1 MVLTTGEFE
10 PRSSSPSQ
18 LADRHRPGVV
28 SSSGMSVVLLCYTC
42 LFFFHFYVKFL
53 VFIGWFDLS
62 IEFKRTHVYTSF
74 LDTSNIGVQRFFLFC
89 FQILIHV
96 NEKFWKYKIQN
107 NNIIKN
113 DTSYCTKYYILYL
126 YWVWKDGS
134 FYLGARILSCWK
146 FCLYCRVSLI
156 NSSW

>member
-53 VFIGWFDLS
+53 VFIGWFDVS
-62 IEFKRTHVYTSF
+62 IEFKRTHFYTSF
-74 LDTSNIGVQRFFLFC
+74 LDTSNIGVERFFLFC

-113 DTSYCTKYYILYL
+113 DTLLYKI
-126 YWVWKDGS
+126 YFFCICIGCGKMGAFMWVPG
-134 FYLGARILSCWK
+134 
-146 FCLYCRVSLI
+146 FCHVENFVYAAEIPL
-156 NSSW
+156 